1 MKSTDLFIALSEIDE
16 KLIEEAAPKRFRA
29 TSKTVIKMALPIAA
43 CLCLLIA
50 GALGF
55 YSNHYNRL
63 TPYTY
68 FPEIVFDSMGY
79 EGTDSLALQNSV
91 DINPFSAD
99 SMPETLPVF
108 QNKCYSGGLYQNYFS
123 EEDLQKSL
131 ISIAEVLGET
141 ELQFSTVKAEIDTD
155 DPNYEED
162 LIYNVIAESDELC
175 ISANGHRF
183 SISPKTK
190 EASDKL
196 LAYLKE
202 NYDMQNIGEHKEFS
216 VDGELLSTV
225 YKAYRKGT
233 TTEESIVNFN
243 LSSAEI
249 HFNEDGTIDFAV
261 INDYLNSTEKVM
273 DCKTIPLEKAT
284 AKLLLGADVS
294 TSTPEELII
303 GGKLQKEHIIKA
315 DLIYYT
321 NNLQQV
327 FVPSYRFY
335 VKLINPD
342 ESSEIENYGLFYVP
356 AVEIDETS
364 GFEVMKNIFQ

>member
-1 MKSTDLFIALSEIDE
+1 MKSADIFMCIGEIDE
-16 KLIEEAAPKRFRA
+16 KLIEEAAPKRFKA
-29 TSKTVIKMALPIAA
+29 TSKTVIKMAMPIAA

-50 GALGF
+50 GILGF
-55 YSNHYNRL
+55 YSNQYNRL

-79 EGTDSLALQNSV
+79 EGINSLDLQNSY
-91 DINPFSAD
+91 DINPYTKEA
-99 SMPETLPVF
+99 MPDTLPIF
-108 QNKCYSGGLYQNYFS
+108 KNLCYSGGLYQNFFS
-123 EEDLQKSL
+123 EENLQKS
-131 ISIAEVLGET
+131 IT
-141 ELQFSTVKAEIDTD
+141 ELAEKLGKNSLEFSTLKGVIDTD

-190 EASDKL
+190 EASDRL
-196 LAYLKE
+196 MTYLSEKYDTE
-202 NYDMQNIGEHKEFS
+202 NMGEYKTYS
-216 VDGELLSTV
+216 VDGELLSTEYNA
-225 YKAYRKGT
+225 YKKGST
-233 TTEESIVNFN
+233 AKESIISFNF
-243 LSSAEI
+243 SSAEI

-273 DCKTIPLEKAT
+273 ECKTIPLEKAT

-303 GGKLQKEHIIKA
+303 GGKVQKEHIIKA
-315 DLIYYT
+315 DLIYYA

-342 ESSEIENYGLFYVP
+342 ENSDIENYGLFYVP
-356 AVEIDETS
+356 AVEIDEAS

>member
-1 MKSTDLFIALSEIDE
+1 MKISDIFKAITDIDE
-16 KLIEEAAPKRFRA
+16 KLIEEAAPKEFR
-29 TSKTVIKMALPIAA
+29 SKKKLNLKTALPVAA
-43 CLCLLIA
+43 CLCIIIA
-50 GALGF
+50 ASGF
-55 YSNHYNRL
+55 LSDYYNRL

-68 FPEIVFDSMGY
+68 FSEIVFDSMGY

-91 DINPFSAD
+91 NINPFSAD
-99 SMPETLPVF
+99 SIPETLPVF

-123 EEDLQKSL
+123 EKDLQKSL
-131 ISIAEVLGET
+131 KEMAEAFGENG
-141 ELQFSTVKAEIDTD
+141 LQFNTTKAEIDTD
-155 DPNYEED
+155 DPNYEEN

-183 SISPKTK
+183 SITPKTK
-190 EASDKL
+190 EASKKL
-196 LAYLKE
+196 SAYLNE

-216 VDGELLSTV
+216 VDGELLTTV
-225 YKAYRKGT
+225 YSVYKKGNS
-233 TTEESIVNFN
+233 TEEDILNFN

-249 HFNEDGTIDFAV
+249 HYTDKGLIDFV
-261 INDYLNSTEKVM
+261 ILNDYLNSSEKIA
-273 DCKTIPLEKAT
+273 DYKTISLEKAT

-303 GGKLQKEHIIKA
+303 DGKVQKEHIVKT

-321 NNLQQV
+321 NNLQQA

-342 ESSEIENYGLFYVP
+342 PDSEIENYGLFYVP
-356 AVEIDETS
+356 AVEITEAS
-364 GFEVMKNIFQ
+364 GFEVLKNIFQ